1 MIKEKIVLNIN
12 KNKDSLTIIAKK
24 IWENP
29 ELFLEEFYASNLQ
42 KEYLKS
48 HGFKII
54 EYENLPTAFMAEYG
68 KEGPILG
75 LLGEYDA
82 LKNLSQEASSHRNP
96 LQENGAGH
104 GCGHNLL
111 GVGCIGAALAI
122 KEQIE
127 KGEIKGIIR
136 YYGCPAEEVL
146 IGKALMAKQGAFH
159 DLDACLTWHPSSF
172 TMPWAG
178 SLLSMISAKFS
189 FEGKS
194 SHAGSAPHMGRSA
207 LSAVELMNTG
217 TNYMR
222 EHIDE
227 QSRIHY
233 IITKGGIE
241 PNTVP
246 AQAEVWYNIRAPKRE
261 IADEIFQWL
270 NDIAKGAALMTQTK
284 ISKVELVS
292 GCYEVLTNQTL
303 VKLIEQNM
311 NTLGGPEYGDDARVF
326 AKEISEKFTR
336 SEKIKGLESNF
347 IPLSF
352 IDQYLHEKTSSPLD
366 FDKYFKASTDVG
378 DVSWITPTAMFGV
391 ATWPL
396 GTAAHTWQTTAAS
409 GSSIGFSAMIFASK
423 VMATTL
429 VDLYQ
434 NEGLLNIVKD
444 EFNKNTSG
452 HVYNSIFDKKIEL

>member
-1 MIKEKIVLNIN
+1 MIKNKIISYID
-12 KNKDSLTIIAKK
+12 KNRDSLTTIAKK

-48 HGFKII
+48 HGFKIT
-54 EYENLPTAFMAEYG
+54 EYKELPTAFMAEYG
-68 KEGPILG
+68 NGSPILG

-82 LKNLSQEASSHRNP
+82 LKNLSQEPTPKRKP

-111 GVGCIGAALAI
+111 GVGCLGAALAI

-127 KGEIKGIIR
+127 NGHIKGTIR

-178 SLLSMISAKFS
+178 SLLSMISAKFL

-217 TNYMR
+217 ANYMR

-227 QSRIHY
+227 QSRVHY
-233 IITKGGIE
+233 IITEGGIE

-270 NDIAKGAALMTQTK
+270 NDIANGAALMTQTK
-284 ISKVELVS
+284 LSKVTIVS

-303 VKLIEQNM
+303 IGLIEQNM
-311 NTLGGPEYGDDARVF
+311 VALGGPDYSDDAKTF
-326 AKEISEKFTR
+326 AKEISDKFTK

-352 IDQYLHEKTSSPLD
+352 IDQSLHEETSPPLD
-366 FDKYFKASTDVG
+366 FGKYFKASTDVG

-409 GSSIGFSAMIFASK
+409 GSSIGFNAMIYASK
-423 VMATTL
+423 IMATTL
-429 VDLYQ
+429 ADLYQ
-434 NEGLLNIVKD
+434 NKNLLNDAKK
-444 EFNKNTSG
+444 EFNEMTAG
-452 HVYNSIFDKKIEL
+452 HLYESIFDKQYK